1 MRPFNHRPSTGAD
14 RPLDAH
20 RLLMATAAMLLVV
33 AAWLAAGSARAES
46 ADPAANIKTA
56 VEGWLNNRYKVDE
69 VRKTPLSSMY
79 EVRIGTDFI
88 YVDEKAQFAFIE
100 GNLVDL
106 KANRNLTRERTDE
119 VLTINFKDLPLNLAI
134 KQVTGN
140 GKRVMAVFEDPNCG
154 YCKNMRRDL
163 VKLDNATI
171 YTFALPILA
180 ADSDTKARKALCAP
194 DKVKAWNDMMLT
206 GKVPENSG
214 SCDTPVAKVLDLG
227 RKLGISATPTLFFAN
242 GKRLRGYAP
251 PTEFERMLEE
261 NSSKS

>member
-1 MRPFNHRPSTGAD
+1 
-14 RPLDAH
+14 
-20 RLLMATAAMLLVV
+20 MLLVAAAWYAAAPVHSETAAAPAHAEAADPV
-33 AAWLAAGSARAES
+33 AATIRTTVEAWLSG
-46 ADPAANIKTA
+46 
-56 VEGWLNNRYKVDE
+56 RYKVEDI
-69 VRKTPLSSMY
+69 RKTPLSGMY

-88 YVDEKAQFAFIE
+88 YVDEQAHYAFVE

-119 VLTINFKDLPLNLAI
+119 VLTISFKELPLNLAI

-171 YTFALPILA
+171 YTFVLPILA
-180 ADSDTKARKALCAP
+180 ADSDIKARKALCAP
-194 DKVKAWNDMMLT
+194 DKSKAWNDLMLS
-206 GKVPENSG
+206 GKIPENAG

-251 PTEFERMLEE
+251 PAEFERMLDE
-261 NSSKS
+261 NSKS